1 MEQADWFLILNP
13 KAGGGKGLRHK
24 WRIEQSLVNAGISY
38 TLYETK
44 HGGDAIEVTKKSIE
58 KGFRKFVVAGGDGT
72 LNEVANGILEQTHI
86 PSNQILL
93 AQIPVGTGN
102 DWRRTWKIP
111 NSIESSINLLKNPI
125 SKQQDVAH
133 ISFQNRGVEREMW
146 FINVAGCGFD
156 AKVAQAANAAKA
168 QGKSGVLT
176 YVSHL
181 VGTLTKY
188 KEPRIDFSVDD
199 KKQDTELFALLAGI
213 CRYAGNAMKLVPEA
227 EPSDGLFH
235 LTIASKIKRIKVIF
249 NLPRLFTGSFTK
261 LKEVQTMTCAKL
273 EIHTPDLPIQADG
286 ESIGSTPA
294 IFVIHSQKLNIV
306 TVP

>member
-1 MEQADWFLILNP
+1 MEHANWFLILNP
-13 KAGGGKGLRHK
+13 KAGGGKGLRNK
-24 WRIEQSLVNAGISY
+24 RRIEQSLTNAGISY

-44 HGGDAIEVTKKSIE
+44 HVGDAIEITKQSIE

-72 LNEVANGILEQTHI
+72 LNEVANGILGQAHV
-86 PSNQILL
+86 PSDQILL

-111 NSIESSINLLKNPI
+111 NSIESSINLLKN
-125 SKQQDVAH
+125 SVSQKQDVAN
-133 ISFQNRGVEREMW
+133 ISFSNQGKESNLW

-156 AKVAQAANAAKA
+156 AEVAQAANAAKA
-168 QGKSGVLT
+168 QGKSGILT

-188 KEPRIDFSVDD
+188 KEPRVDYSVDNQ
-199 KKQDTELFALLAGI
+199 KQHTELFAILAGI
-213 CRYAGNAMKLVPEA
+213 CRFAGNAMKLVPDA

-235 LTIASKIKRIKVIF
+235 LTIASKINRIKVIF

-261 LKEVQTMTCAKL
+261 LKEVQTLTCTKL
-273 EIHTPDLPIQADG
+273 EIHTPGLPIQADG
-286 ESIGSTPA
+286 ESIGYTPA